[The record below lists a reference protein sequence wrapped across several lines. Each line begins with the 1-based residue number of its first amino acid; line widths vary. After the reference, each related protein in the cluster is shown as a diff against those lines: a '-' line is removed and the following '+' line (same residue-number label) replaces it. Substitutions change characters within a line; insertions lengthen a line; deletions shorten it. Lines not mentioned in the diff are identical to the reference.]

1 MSYKV
6 SLDAGHGMN
15 TGGKRTPKL
24 KKDLVIDGKVVK
36 KKGQIIHEFEF
47 NILVAKSLRKAL
59 ERCGVQVK
67 IVNDETGKTDTPLA
81 IRANRANAYGSDLH
95 ISCHYNAI
103 GSCVSFQN
111 RCHGVLVLKTKGCQS
126 KSSKLAE
133 CVHNAIK
140 GNYSHTYGVG
150 VDVNWSGFTLAILRR
165 TKMPAILIEYGF
177 MDYENEAMKM
187 LDPSWYTK
195 LAEDTCKGVCDYLGI
210 KYKKPSTKDTDNKK
224 KGEGAVERIDVEDFV
239 VRVKSDSLNVR
250 KGPGVKFDQVVEDGK
265 KLVVKKGGAYTIT
278 HVNATK
284 TWGYLKSGAGWICI
298 TDDYVERV

>member
-67 IVNDETGKTDTPLA
+67 IVNDEIGKTDTPLA

-103 GSCVSFQN
+103 GV
-111 RCHGVLVLKTKGCQS
+111 VLVFK
-126 KSSKLAE
+126 
-133 CVHNAIK
+133 
-140 GNYSHTYGVG
+140 
-150 VDVNWSGFTLAILRR
+150 
-165 TKMPAILIEYGF
+165 
-177 MDYENEAMKM
+177 
-187 LDPSWYTK
+187 
-195 LAEDTCKGVCDYLGI
+195 
-210 KYKKPSTKDTDNKK
+210 
-224 KGEGAVERIDVEDFV
+224 IDVMGF
-239 VRVKSDSLNVR
+239 
-250 KGPGVKFDQVVEDGK
+250 
-265 KLVVKKGGAYTIT
+265 
-278 HVNATK
+278 
-284 TWGYLKSGAGWICI
+284 
-298 TDDYVERV
+298 